1 MASVL
6 SAVAPAIASAGTSF
20 ALNKFFGKKSKKNP
34 GVGQVDPNVGA
45 FNSGGFAGRFGN
57 IGITPERRAL
67 TDQLAG
73 QFRDQGNFLGGLR
86 QNVRPGFSALRENL
100 LNRSRLGGQQAI
112 GNLRDN
118 LRRRGVLGSSFGGDA
133 LARVD
138 AENTLRDQEIEAETF
153 LQELQLS
160 EQLANKE
167 FDARRGEFLAKLND
181 LDAAAKIGQGLMQQA
196 TQIFSQ
202 NARLKAEL
210 AAKNA
215 AGSGTLLGQISSPI
229 IDAVGGLFKGS
240 SSTTTNSN
248 AGTAFLDPITTTTTQ
263 PSRASS
269 FFGNIFGR

>member
-6 SAVAPAIASAGTSF
+6 GGIASAATGF
-20 ALNKFFGKKSKKNP
+20 GLNKLFGSRKKSN
-34 GVGQVDPNVGA
+34 VGQIDPSVGA

-73 QFRDQGNFLGGLR
+73 QFRDQGDFLGGLR
-86 QNVRPGFSALRENL
+86 RNVRPGFSQLRENL

-133 LARVD
+133 LARVE

-202 NARLKAEL
+202 NAQLKAEL

-215 AGSGTLLGQISSPI
+215 GGFGQFFGQNV
-229 IDAVGGLFKGS
+229 IDPLQRAVGDLFRGP
-240 SSTTTNSN
+240 SSTTTRSS

-263 PSRASS
+263 PSRAGN